1 MVQNDKK
8 FCLLGSIS
16 QKPCIIWWSFMVH
29 VCKMMIYPGDFFI
42 FSKFWFSGLWGAGG
56 GWGKRAKNGLKL
68 QKILSFALHMSG
80 SIYHMIVIL
89 CTYVSNVDISSCF
102 FHFFKMLIFQVI
114 REVKGQKMVQN
125 DKIFCL
131 CHSIFEEL

>member
-16 QKPCIIWWSFMVH
+16 QKPCIIWLSFMVQI
-29 VCKMMIYPGDFFI
+29 CKMMIYPVDFFI

-56 GWGKRAKNGLKL
+56 GWGKRAKNCLKL

-102 FHFFKMLIFQVI
+102 FHFFKMLIFQVV